1 MNLLSLLKP
10 GLYVAKAT
18 VIKGNIITDANVYV
32 AGTINGDIAKQAM
45 FTIEKDGLINGNVHA
60 KNVIV
65 KGKIKGNVQSDG
77 KVDVIKKGEIDG
89 HVYAP
94 EVNIDEESLVKG
106 GITKT
111 KTSAN
116 PDDHDD
122 ENVSSESSYP
132 VIKNESAK
140 EDEKPQSWF

>member
-1 MNLLSLLKP
+1 MNLLFLLKP

-32 AGTINGDIAKQAM
+32 AGTINGDIATQAM

-89 HVYAP
+89 NVYAL
-94 EVNIDEESLVKG
+94 EVNVDEESLVRGTTKL
-106 GITKT
+106 ITAN
-111 KTSAN
+111 TS
-116 PDDHDD
+116 DKHDGNT
-122 ENVSSESSYP
+122 ELSESITSGIP
-132 VIKNESAK
+132 DAPAK
-140 EDEKPQSWF
+140 EEEKPQSWF

>member
-32 AGTINGDIAKQAM
+32 AGTINGDIVTQAM

-89 HVYAP
+89 NVFAP
-94 EVNIDEESLVKG
+94 EVNIDEEGLVKG
-106 GITKT
+106 ETKLITAN
-111 KTSAN
+111 TSDN
-116 PDDHDD
+116 NNT
-122 ENVSSESSYP
+122 ELSESITP
-132 VIKNESAK
+132 ITNKPANDE
-140 EDEKPQSWF
+140 EKPQSWF

>member
-1 MNLLSLLKP
+1 MNLLFLLKP

-18 VIKGNIITDANVYV
+18 VIKGNITTDADVYV
-32 AGTINGDIAKQAM
+32 AGTINGDIATQGM
-45 FTIEKDGLINGNVHA
+45 FTIERDGLINGNVRA

-89 HVYAP
+89 NVHAL

-106 GITKT
+106 TTKLITAN
-111 KTSAN
+111 TSN
-116 PDDHDD
+116 DPNNT
-122 ENVSSESSYP
+122 ELSESITP
-132 VIKNESAK
+132 ITNKPANDE
-140 EDEKPQSWF
+140 EKPQSWF

>member
-18 VIKGNIITDANVYV
+18 VIKGSIITDANVYV
-32 AGTINGDIAKQAM
+32 AGTINGDIATQAM

-89 HVYAP
+89 NVYAL

-106 GITKT
+106 TTKLITAN
-111 KTSAN
+111 TS
-116 PDDHDD
+116 DDHN
-122 ENVSSESSYP
+122 ELSESITP
-132 VIKNESAK
+132 MTNKQANDE
-140 EDEKPQSWF
+140 EKPQSWF

>member
-10 GLYVAKAT
+10 GLYVSKAT

-32 AGTINGDIAKQAM
+32 SGTINGDIATQAM

-89 HVYAP
+89 NVYAI

-106 GITKT
+106 TTKLITAN
-111 KTSAN
+111 TSN
-116 PDDHDD
+116 DPNNT
-122 ENVSSESSYP
+122 ELSESITP
-132 VIKNESAK
+132 ITTNEPAK
-140 EDEKPQSWF
+140 EEEKPQSWF

>member
-18 VIKGNIITDANVYV
+18 VIKGSIITDANVYV
-32 AGTINGDIAKQAM
+32 AGTINGDIATQGM

-89 HVYAP
+89 NVYAI
-94 EVNIDEESLVKG
+94 EVNVDEESSVKG
-106 GITKT
+106 TTKLITANTSKNPNNTEFSESVTPGITNKP
-111 KTSAN
+111 AN
-116 PDDHDD
+116 D
-122 ENVSSESSYP
+122 E
-132 VIKNESAK
+132 
-140 EDEKPQSWF
+140 EKPQSWF